1 VVTSQKKL
9 GWSIPN
15 VVRLAYTL
23 DSVKSHLMM
32 KPNPTGARNRFA
44 HFARAL
50 FEIAKS
56 GERTMIE
63 REWGRMR
70 G

>member
-1 VVTSQKKL
+1 
-9 GWSIPN
+9 
-15 VVRLAYTL
+15 
-23 DSVKSHLMM
+23 MM

-56 GERTMIE
+56 GGQTEIVGEEKRLRVYIE
-63 REWGRMR
+63 RDSI
-70 G
+70 